1 MSVMLGC
8 AVCYI
13 VFCYD
18 HELGVLYDRLAASC
32 FLLLDAFVFM
42 HPYLCDN
49 TCLLYLCVKCVTLR
63 VGLGAVHVHM
73 YCVAVIVEM

>member
-1 MSVMLGC
+1 MSVMLRC
-8 AVCYI
+8 DVCQI

-32 FLLLDAFVFM
+32 FLLLDAFVLM

-49 TCLLYLCVKCVTLR
+49 TCLLYLCLKCVTSR
-63 VGLGAVHVHM
+63 VGLGAVRVHI
-73 YCVAVIVEM
+73 CTVLQSS